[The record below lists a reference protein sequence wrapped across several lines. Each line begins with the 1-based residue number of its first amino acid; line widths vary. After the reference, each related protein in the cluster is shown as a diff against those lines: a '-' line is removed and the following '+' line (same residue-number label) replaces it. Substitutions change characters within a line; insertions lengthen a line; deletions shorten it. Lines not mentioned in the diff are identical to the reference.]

1 MMMKGGTYVKGKPK
15 KTRQGN
21 SQYTL
26 RSATSRNKAK
36 KKYRGQGKQK
46 QLHSFIMSA
55 LICNLPS
62 VEVWVRKEYLT
73 DHQSGHGEFV
83 KGVWVSCKSIPGRTF
98 YFETYLPE
106 YAAMY
111 DKLPISAFVSAPE
124 TPSPDMDLPN
134 LQFWNCMDYGVVA
147 VTKQFIGSM
156 DYELYTRDFGIQKG
170 TYICTI
176 DNYHQDPEVVDYAT
190 SENPAEHKSH
200 NLIELENGQYALY
213 PNNRMR
219 IYDNSLTPVEPKMP
233 DFKVSTQYYQ
243 VENGFERLGMGREDE
258 YFWKTSKERKIEE
271 EKTEDMYKS
280 QEGRPLDPQ

>member
-46 QLHSFIMSA
+46 QLHLFIMAA

-83 KGVWVSCKSIPGRTF
+83 KGVWVSAKSIPGRTF

-200 NLIELENGQYALY
+200 NLIELEIRKKNRPRQLVFLDTNQWCALIGALALALSQE
-213 PNNRMR
+213 R
-219 IYDNSLTPVEPKMP
+219 ISQPVR
-233 DFKVSTQYYQ
+233 
-243 VENGFERLGMGREDE
+243 ERLQMGTRMYGNVEAVDKE
-258 YFWKTSKERKIEE
+258 KTS
-271 EKTEDMYKS
+271 
-280 QEGRPLDPQ
+280 LHVLNVPQTVFPICMTRTN